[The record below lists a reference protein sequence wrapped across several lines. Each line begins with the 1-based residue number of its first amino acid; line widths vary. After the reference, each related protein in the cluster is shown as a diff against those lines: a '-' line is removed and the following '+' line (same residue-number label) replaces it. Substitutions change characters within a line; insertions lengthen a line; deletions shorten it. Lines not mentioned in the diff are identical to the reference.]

1 LDIFFK
7 RILRHRREEIGI
19 RSQEQK
25 SRAGP
30 RPNEKCFFFK
40 KGIFFVILSSRRKN
54 VGNEN
59 QLPLPA
65 GENAAP
71 AQESN
76 LPNEQAPPPEQP
88 ILLSKLFPD
97 AKHDLDN
104 LFPDPQ
110 MKQLL
115 KEVHR
120 TRQGNQRFLKRLNLS
135 KVQNEGD
142 DSDTDS

>member
-1 LDIFFK
+1 LIFNGAK
-7 RILRHRREEIGI
+7 IIGI
-19 RSQEQK
+19 
-25 SRAGP
+25 GHLD
-30 RPNEKCFFFK
+30 FFDR
-40 KGIFFVILSSRRKN
+40 LSRRKN

-88 ILLSKLFPD
+88 ILLSKLFPE

-110 MKQLL
+110 VKQLL

>member
-1 LDIFFK
+1 
-7 RILRHRREEIGI
+7 
-19 RSQEQK
+19 
-25 SRAGP
+25 
-30 RPNEKCFFFK
+30 
-40 KGIFFVILSSRRKN
+40 

-65 GENAAP
+65 GENAVP
-71 AQESN
+71 AQEST
-76 LPNEQAPPPEQP
+76 LPSEQAPLPEQP

-120 TRQGNQRFLKRLNLS
+120 TRQGNRRFLKRLNLS
-135 KVQNEGD
+135 KVQDEGD
-142 DSDTDS
+142 DVDPDR